1 MAQPPEPLEEELR
14 VVWHN
19 AANTRKN
26 TAPRR
31 IESILDSSRAELALR
46 ELFIFFTYLIKA
58 FFMLLNAVLQSL
70 LGKDSPPTK
79 TDQHEELVK

>member
-14 VVWHN
+14 AVWRN

-46 ELFIFFTYLIKA
+46 ELFIFFTHMVKA

-70 LGKDSPPTK
+70 SGRDSTPAK
-79 TDQHEELVK
+79 TEHHEEAMK

>member
-31 IESILDSSRAELALR
+31 VESILDSSRAELALR
-46 ELFIFFTYLIKA
+46 ELFIFFTHMVKA

-70 LGKDSPPTK
+70 FGQDSPPTK
-79 TDQHEELVK
+79 TDHHEEQVK